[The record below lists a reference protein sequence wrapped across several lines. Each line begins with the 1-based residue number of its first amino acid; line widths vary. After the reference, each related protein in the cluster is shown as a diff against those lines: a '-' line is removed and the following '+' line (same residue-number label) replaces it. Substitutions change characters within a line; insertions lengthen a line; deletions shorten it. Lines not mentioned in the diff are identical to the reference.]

1 MSRAMPNSESIP
13 IVLGLLRAGNTES
26 RQMKTDGSSVN
37 LRGSKIVR
45 VTGRGSQDEP
55 STWTV
60 EVNLCG
66 WGDTRT
72 TRNCINSVL
81 CRLNL
86 PYRVGMHKHAS
97 YLYKITP
104 GAEPDSGKPVPIL
117 TLPENGWVTLPRQEE
132 Q

>member
-13 IVLGLLRAGNTES
+13 IALGLLRSQPAES
-26 RQMKTDGSSVN
+26 RQMKTDGSSVS

-45 VTGRGSQDEP
+45 VSERSNSEEP
-55 STWTV
+55 SAWTV

-97 YLYKITP
+97 YLYVLS
-104 GAEPDSGKPVPIL
+104 GAESDLGSPVPIL
-117 TLPENGWVTLPRQEE
+117 TLPENGWVTLPKQEE